1 MSDVHPIRH
10 VTSVAGSNEP
20 PVAFPEPLPP
30 ANIVPPAVVDTNA
43 APGAGAGVGAAE
55 PSSSYQL
62 DDFKVEYHPNSGRA
76 TEVHHF
82 EEFTRDHSSSAV
94 PPLDPY
100 PYQPFG
106 SLAEFEFAEL
116 ANEAG
121 LSKKHVNAFL
131 KLIQC
136 IKSSGE
142 EFSFATHTDIQK
154 AWTAAATKVTPVR
167 IY

>member
-1 MSDVHPIRH
+1 MLDVYSIRH
-10 VTSVAGSNEP
+10 DTSVASSNSSLLTSAEL
-20 PVAFPEPLPP
+20 LPP
-30 ANIVPPAVVDTNA
+30 ANTVPPTIVDTDA
-43 APGAGAGVGAAE
+43 MAGANDSAGAVP
-55 PSSSYQL
+55 PSSPYQL
-62 DDFKVEYHPNSGRA
+62 DDFKVEYHPNSGHV

-82 EEFTRDHSSSAV
+82 EDFVHDHASSTM
-94 PPLDPY
+94 PPIDPH
-100 PYQPFG
+100 PYWPFG

-136 IKSSGE
+136 IKSSEE
-142 EFSFATHTDIQK
+142 EFTFVTHTDVQK
-154 AWTAAATKVTPVR
+154 AWAAVATKVTPVC